1 MFAETLIRFLVCPR
15 FTASLEFAAEG
26 VYLRLG
32 VCFLPVL
39 TMPFLLLFLFQGI
52 MCVQYVAIPYKM
64 DSIDFVHLDFNVS
77 FVSDTNNSP
86 YERVDLPVVQE

>member
-1 MFAETLIRFLVCPR
+1 
-15 FTASLEFAAEG
+15 
-26 VYLRLG
+26 
-32 VCFLPVL
+32 
-39 TMPFLLLFLFQGI
+39 